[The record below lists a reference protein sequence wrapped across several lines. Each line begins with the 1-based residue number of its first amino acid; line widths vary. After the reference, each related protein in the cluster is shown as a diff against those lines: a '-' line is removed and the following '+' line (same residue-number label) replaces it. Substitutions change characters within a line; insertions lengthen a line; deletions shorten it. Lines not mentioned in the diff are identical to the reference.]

1 MARLFPEQNGYQLI
15 PLSLVVRTA
24 IHSEFTGGTFWKRI
38 VFVTI
43 CLSNLSTSKE
53 QNMCILYLK

>member
-24 IHSEFTGGTFWKRI
+24 IHSEFTGGTF
-38 VFVTI
+38 
-43 CLSNLSTSKE
+43 
-53 QNMCILYLK
+53 